1 MPKIVITG
9 AHGFVGRHVVDAIL
23 ALPNELFSEICVV
36 DRTAALDAHAR
47 AVRDARLRF
56 IVADLTDAD
65 ETAAALRKQ
74 KYGLVGTHSAVKV
87 RTPPNPTRAAAG
99 PHTQVPAQAKLQRKT

>member
-23 ALPNELFSEICVV
+23 ALPNKLFTEICVV

-56 IVADLTDAD
+56 VVADLTDAD
-65 ETAAALRKQ
+65 ETAAALRNCACVVHLA
-74 KYGLVGTHSAVKV
+74 GVVDTRSVVSTLARRMRASWRRPLRVST
-87 RTPPNPTRAAAG
+87 TPAR
-99 PHTQVPAQAKLQRKT
+99 